1 MAITIP
7 YNSVPDAFAVLDRL
21 SLRAGKD
28 AIVDLDGTIHI
39 LDEAI
44 DRIIQ
49 SYLRVKRQP
58 VPEPPPEP
66 DCYRQDRVIPMPV
79 WAQTLLLK
87 HRRSFVQA
95 VAEAKDDVDAQGK
108 AIAQW
113 QAFRRSLRLRV
124 IRHVA
129 QGDVIA
135 NDTVVYGGALEGAR
149 LLEAPTG
156 ETVRALRLI
165 HLTHPV
171 SPEDLYLREHNIH
184 CSSIFRYR
192 CPGLDDGDW
201 HTQNEPRERLDAMS
215 YRHLLMERAH
225 HGLH

>member
-7 YNSVPDAFAVLDRL
+7 YDSVPDAFAVLDRL
-21 SLRAGKD
+21 SLRAGRD
-28 AIVDLDGTIHI
+28 AIVDMDGTIHI

-49 SYLRVKRQP
+49 DFLRLKRQP
-58 VPEPPPEP
+58 LPKLPPEP
-66 DCYRQDRVIPMPV
+66 DRYRQDRVIPLPV

-87 HRRSFVQA
+87 HKRSFVLA
-95 VAEAKDDVDAQGK
+95 MAEAKDDIDAQGR

-113 QAFRRSLRLRV
+113 QLFRRKLRLRV
-124 IRHVA
+124 IRHLA
-129 QGDVIA
+129 QADVIA
-135 NDTVVYGGALEGAR
+135 NDTAVYGGSLDGAR
-149 LLEAPTG
+149 SLEAPTG
-156 ETVRALRLI
+156 EVIRVERLI

-201 HTQNEPRERLDAMS
+201 HTQNEPRDRLDAIG
-215 YRHLLMERAH
+215 YRHLLLERN
-225 HGLH
+225 HGLD